1 MGDGKMIQ
9 ADQQG
14 GITGNIPCPGALHRP
29 EKVKISRNVINEHST
44 WNRIKIRNC
53 QPGCFK

>member
-1 MGDGKMIQ
+1 
-9 ADQQG
+9 
-14 GITGNIPCPGALHRP
+14 LHRP